1 MQSEKTVE
9 QLSIALDVQGA
20 QRIKDGITFAMSTVG
35 LRRAPSSVIV
45 RRALMLLEAHN
56 AKLGKLGEEQ
66 RRREMQFERA
76 VYDRCKL
83 GG

>member
-56 AKLGKLGEEQ
+56 GRLASLPEAN
-66 RRREMQFERA
+66 RRREMQDERA
-76 VYDRCKL
+76 MYDRCKL